1 MGGAEA
7 TESRMPVSEPTIDEY
22 LAGVADPELRATLAH
37 LRSVIAAV
45 APAAEEGRSYG
56 MPAFRYRGRP
66 LVAFQAAA
74 RHGGFYPMSPALIEA
89 HATELAEFDTSKG
102 TIRFT
107 PDRPIP
113 DELVRTIV
121 RERLAELDASRAAR
135 RS

>member
-1 MGGAEA
+1 M
-7 TESRMPVSEPTIDEY
+7 DNY
-22 LAGVADPELRATLAH
+22 LSGLSANQRSALEH
-37 LRSVIAAV
+37 LRKVIAET
-45 APAAEEGRSYG
+45 APDAEEGRSYG
-56 MPAFRYRGRP
+56 MPAFRFRGRP
-66 LVAFQAAA
+66 LVGFQAA
-74 RHGGFYPMSPALIEA
+74 RDHLGFYPMSPALIEA
-89 HATELAEFDTSKG
+89 HATELAGFDTSKG